1 MAHTEVVAASDDGVG
16 DRIGLEAAEKLRAVL
31 WNSHQKNP
39 EQKLNSRC
47 ELAKTKL
54 WVDAINLSAAAKP
67 AELVET
73 EISN

>member
-1 MAHTEVVAASDDGVG
+1 MAHIEVVAASDDGVG
-16 DRIGLEAAEKLRAVL
+16 DLIGLEAAEKLRAVL

-47 ELAKTKL
+47 ELAKAKL
-54 WVDAINLSAAAKP
+54 WVDAINLP
-67 AELVET
+67 NPQLVET